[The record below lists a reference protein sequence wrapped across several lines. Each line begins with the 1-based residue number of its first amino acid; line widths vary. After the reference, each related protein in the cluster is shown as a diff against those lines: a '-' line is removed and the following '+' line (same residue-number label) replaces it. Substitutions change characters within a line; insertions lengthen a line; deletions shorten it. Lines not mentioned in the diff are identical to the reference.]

1 MSIRVTLIPG
11 DGIGPEVVNA
21 AVEVIE
27 AAGCKVEW
35 ERAAAGASAVPTHG
49 TPIPA
54 ETLQSIRRNKLAL
67 KGPLATPVGEG
78 YRSANVALRKEF
90 DLYAN
95 VRPARSFAGVET
107 RYSGVDLVVIRENT
121 QGLYSGVEHYIDDER
136 TAAESISIITR
147 KGSERIIEYAF
158 NYVKQNKRRR
168 LTLVHKAN
176 ILKCTSGLFLE
187 TGRGLAA
194 KHPDVEF
201 KEMIVDNCAMQLVKN
216 PNQFDVLVTTN
227 LFGDILSDL
236 TSGLIGGLGL
246 TGGANIGRDAA
257 IFEAVHGTAPDIAGK
272 GISNPTAVMLAGVML
287 LDAESRQA
295 ASQTGATRARARRRI
310 EPRAVRLTLDL
321 AGGEPQASVSDVDR
335 LRAVRA
341 DVQVRADAAARVA
354 DGEPLEPSQRK
365 AQRLARA
372 QVRQLEQLHLDG
384 THGISRPPARKLAAR
399 AMTKSRSE
407 SRL

>member
-1 MSIRVTLIPG
+1 MAMPVTLIPG

-27 AAGCKVEW
+27 AAGVQLQW
-35 ERAAAGASAVPTHG
+35 ERVAAGAGAVATHG

-54 ETLQSIRRNKLAL
+54 ETIESIRRNKLAL

-95 VRPARSFAGVET
+95 VRPARSFAGVES

-121 QGLYSGVEHYIDDER
+121 QGLYSGVEHYVDDDHN
-136 TAAESISIITR
+136 AAESISIITR
-147 KGSERIIEYAF
+147 KGSERIIQYAF
-158 NYVKQNKRRR
+158 DYVRARHRRR

-187 TGRGLAA
+187 VGRGIAA
-194 KHPDVEF
+194 KNPDIDF
-201 KEMIVDNCAMQLVKN
+201 REMIVDNCAMQLVRN

-246 TGGANIGRDAA
+246 TAGANIGKDTA

-272 GISNPTAVMLAGVML
+272 GVSNPTAVMLAGSML
-287 LDAESRQA
+287 LEHIGERTAGDRLV
-295 ASQTGATRARARRRI
+295 T
-310 EPRAVRLTLDL
+310 AVRETIAAREATTPDL
-321 AGGEPQASVSDVDR
+321 GGSATTRMFTQAVVKR
-335 LRAVRA
+335 LR
-341 DVQVRADAAARVA
+341 
-354 DGEPLEPSQRK
+354 
-365 AQRLARA
+365 
-372 QVRQLEQLHLDG
+372 
-384 THGISRPPARKLAAR
+384 
-399 AMTKSRSE
+399 
-407 SRL
+407 